1 MQFKHPELLYAL
13 LLLII
18 PILIHLFQL
27 RKFKKVAFT
36 NVAFLQ
42 KVNIQT
48 RKSNWIKKWLV
59 LLSRLGVFTMLILA
73 FAQPYSTTT
82 ETATKEKETVIY
94 LDNSFSMQAKGPS
107 GQLLKQAIQDLIIN
121 IPEDQAFTLITNTDV
136 YKDITI
142 KNGRNEL
149 LMIPYVT
156 TQLVPE
162 AITLKAKR
170 EFSTNPATEKRLILI
185 SDFQEQDAPTFQNTT
200 AMNSFLVPL
209 RPVVQNNIVLDS
221 VYVAERSANSIS
233 LDVVISAAELQK
245 DNIPVSLYD
254 GEQLV
259 AKATISLEENL
270 EATTRFEIDANTIFE
285 GRIAIEDPL
294 LKFDNSLYFN
304 LNTTKPIRVLA
315 INEGPSDYLSRVYA
329 QPEFS
334 LDQVLFND
342 LDYSILSQYDLV
354 VLNEVVA
361 PTIALASALSAIQE
375 QGGSLLVIPGTEST
389 VAQYRLFLER
399 LQGIQIDAL
408 NTDPKL
414 LTTINYDHP
423 LYNRVF
429 EDRIQNFQY
438 PSVTTYFEG
447 LSGDPILQLEDGNA
461 FLSVQNRMYIVAGAL
476 NLQNTNLTNAPLIV
490 PTLYNIGAQSKV
502 ILQLYYTIG
511 QVNTYDTSISLTDD
525 TVLKLK
531 GTTPATDEEQIPLQ
545 QSFGNRVSITT
556 TDQPAING
564 SYTINYR
571 DSIIDQVSYN
581 YDRRESQLRYQQLNA
596 GERISIQNSIES
608 LFDDFKQADTVNSL
622 WKWFIIFALL
632 FLLIEVVLLKFL
644 K

>member
-399 LQGIQIDAL
+399 LQGVQIDAL

-502 ILQLYYTIG
+502 IPQLYYTIG

>member
-59 LLSRLGVFTMLILA
+59 LLSRLVIFTMLILA
-73 FAQPYSTTT
+73 FAQPYATTT
-82 ETATKEKETVIY
+82 TTATKEKETVIY

-121 IPEDQAFTLITNTDV
+121 IPEDQVFTLITNTDV

-142 KNGRNEL
+142 KNSRNDL
-149 LMIPYVT
+149 LTIPYVT

-162 AITLKAKR
+162 AITLKAKK
-170 EFSTNPATEKRLILI
+170 EFSTSAATEKRLILI
-185 SDFQEQDAPTFQNTT
+185 SDFQEQDAPAFQPV
-200 AMNSFLVPL
+200 ADVSSFLVPL

-221 VYVAERSANSIS
+221 VYVIERNVNSIS
-233 LDVVISAAELQK
+233 LDVAISAAELQK
-245 DNIPVSLYD
+245 NNIPVSLYNGD
-254 GEQLV
+254 QLM
-259 AKATISLEENL
+259 AKATVSLEENL
-270 EATTRFEIDANTIFE
+270 KATTRFEIDATTVFE

-315 INEGPSDYLSRVYA
+315 INESSSDYLSRVYT

-334 LDQVLFND
+334 LDQVLFKD
-342 LDYSILSQYDLV
+342 LDYSILPQYDLII
-354 VLNEVVA
+354 LNEVIA
-361 PTIALASALSAIQE
+361 PTIALANTLAAMQQ
-375 QGGSLLVIPGTEST
+375 QGGSLLVIPNAESSL
-389 VAQYRLFLER
+389 AQYRLFLER
-399 LQGIQIDAL
+399 LQGIQIGKR
-408 NTDPKL
+408 NTEPGL

-429 EDRIQNFQY
+429 EERIQNFQY
-438 PSVTTYFEG
+438 PSVTSYFEG
-447 LSGDPILQLEDGNA
+447 LSGDPILQLEDGNT
-461 FLSVQNRMYIVAGAL
+461 FLSVQERIYVAAGAL

-502 ILQLYYTIG
+502 LPQLYYTIG
-511 QVNTYDTSISLTDD
+511 QVNTYDASISLTDD

-531 GTTPATDEEQIPLQ
+531 GTSADTEGEQIPLQ

-564 SYTINYR
+564 SYSINYS
-571 DSIIDQVSYN
+571 DSIVDQVSYN
-581 YDRRESQLRYQQLNA
+581 YDRRESQLRYQQLSA
-596 GERISIQNSIES
+596 GEGINVQNSIES
-608 LFDDFKQADTVNSL
+608 LFDDFKQADTINSL

-632 FLLIEVVLLKFL
+632 FLIIEVVLLKFL

>member
-1 MQFKHPELLYAL
+1 
-13 LLLII
+13 
-18 PILIHLFQL
+18 
-27 RKFKKVAFT
+27 
-36 NVAFLQ
+36 
-42 KVNIQT
+42 
-48 RKSNWIKKWLV
+48 
-59 LLSRLGVFTMLILA
+59 
-73 FAQPYSTTT
+73 
-82 ETATKEKETVIY
+82 
-94 LDNSFSMQAKGPS
+94 MQAKGPS

-502 ILQLYYTIG
+502 IPQLYYTIG

>member
-121 IPEDQAFTLITNTDV
+121 IPEDQVFTLITNTDV

-209 RPVVQNNIVLDS
+209 RPVVQN
-221 VYVAERSANSIS
+221 
-233 LDVVISAAELQK
+233 DVVISAAELQK

-342 LDYSILSQYDLV
+342 LDYSILPQYDLV

-375 QGGSLLVIPGTEST
+375 QGGSL
-389 VAQYRLFLER
+389 

-461 FLSVQNRMYIVAGAL
+461 FLSVQNRMYILAGAL

-502 ILQLYYTIG
+502 IPQLYYTIG

>member
-502 ILQLYYTIG
+502 IPQLYYTIG